1 MNTNVKAIL
10 ESNMCFLGTVGET
23 VNVVPIHYKHVT
35 EEGNIV
41 MVDNYMNKSKANVIA
56 NGLATVSAY
65 GKGNEGYQVK
75 GKAEYLA
82 EGELFDKCA
91 AMFDIPVKGV
101 VYITSEEIWHT
112 TPGDN
117 AGKKVEE

>member
-1 MNTNVKAIL
+1 MNANVKAIL
-10 ESNMCFLGTVGET
+10 EGNICFLGTMGET

-35 EEGNIV
+35 EDGNIV
-41 MVDNYMNKSKANVIA
+41 MVDNYMLKTKANVLA

-65 GKGNEGYQVK
+65 GKDSEGYQVK
-75 GKAEYLA
+75 GKAVYLS

-101 VYITSEEIWHT
+101 VYITSEEVYVT
-112 TPGDN
+112 TPGEN
-117 AGKKVEE
+117 AGKKL